1 MSVVTNVS
9 PYFDDYSED
18 KNFHRVL
25 FKPGVAV
32 QARELTQSQTIL
44 QNQIKRIG
52 DSIYVDGS
60 KVSGP
65 QPSVNENARTIR
77 LTGKNVSGQ
86 TINLQNLLNTYV
98 ISGDTDIIGYV
109 EAIYEA
115 NDPAVGDPPS
125 IVITL
130 QKFNK
135 ANDGRF
141 AETTELYF
149 YTDYI
154 NALNK
159 TTPNYTAITNTN
171 IVKNATSTTTEYS
184 KIITLTNPS
193 TIIEEGDFL
202 IHPNIT
208 KLLYVTSINSS
219 LEIEVSE
226 PVGIVIDKENIQYTK
241 LACSPTLVVTQ
252 DESYFYKNGF
262 LLRSNKQKIVPN
274 KNTAFPTN
282 LLAFSV
288 DETIINSSDDSTL
301 LDPAIGSSNYFAPGA
316 DRLQFKL
323 SLISYDLNSDGKAD
337 TTDNFIPLIKF
348 NRGAIE
354 YLKASS
360 GDSILQ
366 DTLATRTYEE
376 SGSYVVDPFLLSPIN
391 TTDSYKNLLF
401 SISGGLAYVGGYRVK
416 TTDATRIAIPKPST
430 TETKTNYNVTTTQG
444 NYIKVVDVDKA
455 LIKPESII
463 QGEIFLEAHSVKNPA
478 NANTVL
484 GTFVYK
490 GMEYDSSLDST
501 TQFRMFFHNFSLKK
515 DAPATWGDWQNR
527 YGVVAAEGQYISN
540 TLYYTSNANVLL
552 GQYGVAKTNSY
563 GLYREPGVDEVYFWW
578 KRWDSVDN
586 RDIAKTKEA
595 FALSILNAS
604 NTRPDYARL
613 TSNNKAFLAS
623 NNGSVFLDGIVNAK
637 QVKSIVGVNNSS
649 TTHYTAATYANPF
662 FYANVSSQGLDSNN
676 NIIIFDPRNS
686 DKLIFPVSKS
696 YTKTVQNIKTQY
708 NKTAR
713 NAIFSGGKYTKQ
725 LTVPETFALGN
736 GTIVS
741 STARLNF
748 IILVKSGATGSVPL
762 GIFNFNTGSV
772 TISGD
777 SGTVVIDLGDAGF
790 AGTADIIYVV
800 ESDNLPARSKTLVKN
815 QTKLLNIETAEEVYS
830 LGYSD
835 ITKFNGLYKII
846 DYSKYKGAWSLATSY
861 TYNDLVLS
869 SLGFLYRAN
878 VPSTNV
884 PITTSNTWIA
894 EKSLSTVNFVLS
906 DGQKDN
912 WYDHGSIK
920 YIGATGNLPGNT
932 LISFNYFT
940 HTGEGPVT
948 VDSYPADYY
957 VNIPKYRSDVD
968 ANETEL
974 RDVLDFRPRRVDNSS
989 YLNFDTAVYPTSIVN
1004 TEVDLTY
1011 YLGRIDKIY
1020 LTNNPQVFDSP
1031 YNNFFVELGVTNNSK
1046 TAINND
1052 SDKSKLIIA
1061 TLEIPPYVVSAFDV
1075 KITYAENARYTM
1087 EDIGKLDTRTKILD
1101 KQVKLHSVEIQQIKS
1116 IITNDNGDALLK
1128 TGILVENFKTFSK
1141 ADLSDPYFR
1150 AALST
1155 AAGVCAPVVSIYNL
1169 DLKFTNTTQ
1178 VNIQKDI
1185 VTLPY
1190 SEEVFISQLDGNTNV
1205 NPNPGAI
1212 NDGRGR
1218 AVLSQQN
1225 AQNINWFEVG
1235 LEVVGRLL
1243 ITGTLVNFGLGLL
1256 GFGAAAASIQSGAW
1270 AAGLAQSAAAA
1281 TKPFITAYNWIETK
1295 AKAAYQTV
1303 SEAVYGPPAVIPNT
1317 DAILASQTEQEIARQ
1332 AAELQESLNVGSTS
1346 NSVTAA
1352 GDAANTAKS
1361 TSDINTASNAAD
1373 GATTKVLDAGTP
1385 TGGVETPA
1393 ITNQPVD
1400 PIVSATDTSTIVD
1413 ATNTV
1418 TFQGTAEAYAAAYEV
1433 GLTSAAAEGY
1443 VGAQAV
1449 TYAEAYASSLAYST
1463 AAAAGSGGTAA
1474 AAAVAANAGAEA
1486 IIFGEATAT
1495 LTASAA
1501 GSSAAAATGAA
1512 GAAEAG
1518 AAAAAGAAVE
1528 SAALSFPPVAIA
1540 AAIVIG
1546 LDVLTNGE
1554 VGRGLASLTSSPEA
1568 TRNTAAGAAILYLIL
1583 SDVRV
1588 KENIKFERTLDN
1600 GLNLYSYEYIKKFKR
1615 SKHGGKSR
1623 YLGFMAHEVEKL
1635 YPEAVIKHKNGYMML
1650 DYSNKNLVIK

>member
-65 QPSVNENARTIR
+65 QPNVNENARTIR

-86 TINLQNLLNTYV
+86 TLNLQNLLNTYV

-109 EAIYEA
+109 ESIYEA

-125 IVITL
+125 IVISL

-135 ANDGRF
+135 TDDGRF

-159 TTPNYTAITNTN
+159 TTPNYTAVTTTN

-193 TIIEEGDFL
+193 SIIEEGDFL
-202 IHPNIT
+202 IHPSIT
-208 KLLYVTSINSS
+208 KKLYVTSINSS
-219 LEIEVSE
+219 LEIEVNE
-226 PVGIVIDKENIQYTK
+226 PMGVVIDRENIQYIK
-241 LACSPTLVVTQ
+241 LACSPTLIVTQ
-252 DESYFYKNGF
+252 DVSYFYKSGF

-274 KNTAFPTN
+274 KNTAFPSK

-316 DRLQFKL
+316 DRLQFNL
-323 SLISYDLNSDGKAD
+323 SLVSYDLNSEGKAD

-366 DTLATRTYEE
+366 DTLSTRTYEE
-376 SGSYVVDPFLLSPIN
+376 SGNYVVDPFLISPSH
-391 TTDSYKNLLF
+391 TSDSFPNLLF

-416 TTDATRIAIPKPST
+416 TTDATRISIPKPST
-430 TETKTNYNVTTTQG
+430 TETKTNYNITTTQG
-444 NYIKVVDVDKA
+444 NYIKVVDIDKA
-455 LIKPESII
+455 LIKPETIL
-463 QGEIFLEAHSVKNPA
+463 QGEVFLEAHSVKNPA
-478 NANTVL
+478 NANTLL

-490 GMEYDSSLDST
+490 GIEYDSSLDST

-515 DAPATWGDWQNR
+515 DAPATWGDWANK

-540 TLYYTSNANVLL
+540 TLYYTSAANVLL
-552 GQYGVAKTNSY
+552 GNYGVAATNCY

-613 TSNNKAFLAS
+613 TSNSKVFLAS
-623 NNGSVFLDGIVNAK
+623 NNGSLFLDGIVNAR

-649 TTHYTAATYANPF
+649 TTHYTAATYASPF
-662 FYANVSSQGLDSNN
+662 FLANISSQGLDSNN
-676 NIIIFDPRNS
+676 NIIVFDPRNS

-713 NAIFSGGKYTKQ
+713 NAVFSGGKYTKQ
-725 LTVPETFALGN
+725 LTTPETFALGN
-736 GTIVS
+736 GTVVS

-748 IILVKSGATGSVPL
+748 IILVKSGATASVPL
-762 GIFNFNTGSV
+762 GIFNFNIGSV

-777 SGTVVIDLGDAGF
+777 SGTVVIDLGDATF
-790 AGTADIIYVV
+790 AGIADIIYVV
-800 ESDNLPARSKTLVKN
+800 ESDDLPARTKTLVKN
-815 QTKLLNIETAEEVYS
+815 QTKLINIDTAEEVYS

-835 ITKFNGLYKII
+835 IAKFNGLYKII
-846 DYSKYKGAWSLATSY
+846 DYSKYKGAWNPATSY
-861 TYNDLVLS
+861 TYGDLVLTN
-869 SLGFLYRAN
+869 LGFLYKAN

-884 PITTSNTWIA
+884 NVSTSNTWLE
-894 EKSLSTVNFVLS
+894 EKSLFSKNWVLS
-906 DGQKDN
+906 NGQADN
-912 WYDHGSIK
+912 WYDHGTVK

-957 VNIPKYRSDVD
+957 VSIPQYRSVID
-968 ANETEL
+968 ANELEL
-974 RDVLDFRPRRVDNSS
+974 RDCLDFRPRRIDNSS
-989 YLNFDTAVYPTSIVN
+989 YYNFDTAVYPTSIVN
-1004 TEVDLTY
+1004 TEIDLTY

-1020 LTNNPQVFDSP
+1020 LTNNPQKFDSP
-1031 YNNFFVELGVTNNSK
+1031 YNNFFIEVGQ
-1046 TAINND
+1046 TAANKDVNVLD
-1052 SDKSKLIIA
+1052 LDKSRLIIA
-1061 TLEIPPYVVSAFDV
+1061 TLEIPPYAVSGFDV
-1075 KITYAENARYTM
+1075 SIVYADNRRYTM
-1087 EDIGKLDTRTKILD
+1087 ADIGKLDTRTKILD

-1128 TGILVENFKTFSK
+1128 TGIFVENFKSFNR
-1141 ADLSDPYFR
+1141 ADLSDTSFR

-1155 AAGVCAPVVSIYNL
+1155 TAGTCGPLFTVYDLN
-1169 DLKFTNTTQ
+1169 LKFTDTTQ

-1190 SEEVFISQLDGNTNV
+1190 SEEVFISQLDGNSNT

-1218 AVLSQQN
+1218 AVLSQDNSYKVNWIAVGAALAMQYLVTGTIVNFALGVLGLSTAVSAAIATGGFTSGVTAAFSQTAAPFVKAYTWLETKAQAAYNTVSN
-1225 AQNINWFEVG
+1225 AIWGPSVVIPNPASATGYYETIAVAKQGAEIATAAEGGTAAEIISAGEAAAAAQEAALLAEGASYGGSGFSITVASEVG
-1235 LEVVGRLL
+1235 GVSTAGTGAGATVTAAEAATAAEVVVGGGTQAAATAYAYAYELGAASAASSG
-1243 ITGTLVNFGLGLL
+1243 ITGT
-1256 GFGAAAASIQSGAW
+1256 A
-1270 AAGLAQSAAAA
+1270 
-1281 TKPFITAYNWIETK
+1281 
-1295 AKAAYQTV
+1295 
-1303 SEAVYGPPAVIPNT
+1303 
-1317 DAILASQTEQEIARQ
+1317 
-1332 AAELQESLNVGSTS
+1332 
-1346 NSVTAA
+1346 
-1352 GDAANTAKS
+1352 
-1361 TSDINTASNAAD
+1361 
-1373 GATTKVLDAGTP
+1373 
-1385 TGGVETPA
+1385 
-1393 ITNQPVD
+1393 
-1400 PIVSATDTSTIVD
+1400 
-1413 ATNTV
+1413 
-1418 TFQGTAEAYAAAYEV
+1418 
-1433 GLTSAAAEGY
+1433 
-1443 VGAQAV
+1443 AV
-1449 TYAEAYASSLAYST
+1449 TYAEAYASAYGSAGLSTELAVL
-1463 AAAAGSGGTAA
+1463 AAEEAVAYAAVEVVGTAA
-1474 AAAVAANAGAEA
+1474 VG
-1486 IIFGEATAT
+1486 G
-1495 LTASAA
+1495 
-1501 GSSAAAATGAA
+1501 
-1512 GAAEAG
+1512 
-1518 AAAAAGAAVE
+1518 AAAAGAS
-1528 SAALSFPPVAIA
+1528 SAAISAGSAEVASYAAFEGGAIGASASFPPVAIA
-1540 AAIVIG
+1540 VAIVVGI
-1546 LDVLTNGE
+1546 DILTQGE
-1554 VGRGLASLTSSPEA
+1554 VGRGLAAFNHSVNDA
-1568 TRNTAAGAAILYLIL
+1568 AAG
-1583 SDVRV
+1583 
-1588 KENIKFERTLDN
+1588 LDEEIN
-1600 GLNLYSYEYIKKFKR
+1600 
-1615 SKHGGKSR
+1615 
-1623 YLGFMAHEVEKL
+1623 KL
-1635 YPEAVIKHKNGYMML
+1635 TGYR
-1650 DYSNKNLVIK
+1650 KIFC

>member
-52 DSIYVDGS
+52 DTLYVDGS
-60 KVSGP
+60 KVSGG
-65 QPSVNENARTIR
+65 QPNVNENARTIR
-77 LTGKNVSGQ
+77 LTGKDVSGK
-86 TINLQNLLNTYV
+86 IVSLENLLGTYV
-98 ISGDTDIIGYV
+98 VSSENDVLGYV
-109 EAIYEA
+109 EYIYEA

-125 IVITL
+125 IVISL
-130 QKFNK
+130 QKFN
-135 ANDGRF
+135 NVDNGLF
-141 AETTELYF
+141 SETTELYF
-149 YTDYI
+149 YTNYI
-154 NALNK
+154 NALNR
-159 TTPNYTAITNTN
+159 TTPNYTAITSTN
-171 IVKNATSTTTEYS
+171 IIKNATSTTTEYS

-202 IHPNIT
+202 IHPNIR
-208 KLLYVTSINSS
+208 KKLYVTSINSS
-219 LEIEVSE
+219 LEIEVNE
-226 PVGIVIDKENIQYTK
+226 PVGIVIDKENIQYAK
-241 LACSPTLVVTQ
+241 LACSPTLIVTQ
-252 DESYFYKNGF
+252 DESYYYKNGF
-262 LLRSNKQKIVPN
+262 LLRSNKQKIIPN
-274 KNTAFPTN
+274 KNTAFPSK

-288 DETIINSSDDSTL
+288 DETIVNSSDDSSL

-316 DRLQFKL
+316 DRLQFNL
-323 SLISYDLNSDGKAD
+323 SLVTYDLNSAGKAD
-337 TTDNFIPLIKF
+337 TTDTFIPLIKF
-348 NRGAIE
+348 NRGSIE
-354 YLKASS
+354 YLKAAS

-376 SGSYVVDPFLLSPIN
+376 SGNYVVNPFLLSPIN

-401 SISGGLAYVGGYRVK
+401 SISGGLAYVGGYRVN

-430 TETKTNYNVTTTQG
+430 TEIKTNYNVTTTQG

-455 LIKPESII
+455 LIKPETIL
-463 QGEIFLEAHSVKNPA
+463 QGEVFLEAHSVKNPA
-478 NANTVL
+478 NANTLL

-515 DAPATWGDWQNR
+515 DVPATWGDWATK
-527 YGVVAAEGQYISN
+527 YGVIATEGQYISN
-540 TLYYTSNANVLL
+540 TLYYTTAANVLL
-552 GQYGVAKTNSY
+552 GQYGVAKTNCY

-604 NTRPDYARL
+604 STRPDYARL
-613 TSNNKAFLAS
+613 TSNSKVFLAS

-649 TTHYTAATYANPF
+649 TTHYTAATYASPF

-686 DKLIFPVSKS
+686 DKLVFPVSKS
-696 YTKTVQNIKTQY
+696 YTKTIQNIKTQY

-713 NAIFSGGKYTKQ
+713 NAVFSGGKYTKQ
-725 LTVPETFALGN
+725 LTAPETFALGN
-736 GTIVS
+736 GTIVA

-748 IILVKSGATGSVPL
+748 IILIKSGATASVPL

-777 SGTVVIDLGDAGF
+777 SSTVVIDLGDATF
-790 AGTADIIYVV
+790 SGTADIIYVV

-815 QTKLLNIETAEEVYS
+815 QTKLINIDTAEQVYS

-835 ITKFNGLYKII
+835 ITKFNGLYRII
-846 DYSKYKGAWSLATSY
+846 DYSKYKGAWNPATSY

-869 SLGFLYRAN
+869 SLGNLYRAN
-878 VPSTNV
+878 VPSIN
-884 PITTSNTWIA
+884 IGISTSNTWIA
-894 EKSLSTVNFVLS
+894 EKSLSTMNFVLS
-906 DGQKDN
+906 NGQKDN

-1155 AAGVCAPVVSIYNL
+1155 AAGVCAPLVSIYNL
-1169 DLKFTNTTQ
+1169 DLKFTDTTQ

-1218 AVLSQQN
+1218 AVLSQEN

-1243 ITGTLVNFGLGLL
+1243 ITGTIVNFGLGLL
-1256 GFGAAAASIQSGAW
+1256 GFGSAAAAIQSGAW

-1281 TKPFITAYNWIETK
+1281 AKPFITAYNWIETK
-1295 AKAAYQTV
+1295 AKAVYQTV
-1303 SEAVYGPPAVIPNT
+1303 TNSVYGPPTSIADP
-1317 DAILASQTEQEIARQ
+1317 DLAYSALEQQEAARI
-1332 AAELQESLNVGSTS
+1332 AAEEAAAQAGASGDSIV
-1346 NSVTAA
+1346 AA
-1352 GDAANTAKS
+1352 GDSAANAQATNQ
-1361 TSDINTASNAAD
+1361 INTASNAAD
-1373 GATTKVLDAGTP
+1373 GGVTKVLDPEPVTA
-1385 TGGVETPA
+1385 GVETPA
-1393 ITNQPVD
+1393 VVNQPVD
-1400 PIVSATDTSTIVD
+1400 PTVSATDTSTIVD

-1418 TFQGTAEAYAAAYEV
+1418 TIQTTAEVYSAAYEV
-1433 GLTSAAAEGY
+1433 GLSSAAAQGLTAEYAG
-1443 VGAQAV
+1443 
-1449 TYAEAYASSLAYST
+1449 TYAASYASSISAGVAPTIAVEAAELSVALAFE
-1463 AAAAGSGGTAA
+1463 AGVGG
-1474 AAAVAANAGAEA
+1474 AVAAGAAGA
-1486 IIFGEATAT
+1486 
-1495 LTASAA
+1495 A
-1501 GSSAAAATGAA
+1501 GTSAAAATIAA
-1512 GAAEAG
+1512 GGAEAG
-1518 AAAAAGAAVE
+1518 AAAAAGVAVE
-1528 SAALSFPPVAIA
+1528 GAALSFPPVAVA
-1540 AAIVIG
+1540 AAIIIG

-1568 TRNTAAGAAILYLIL
+1568 TRNTAAGAAIIYALISL
-1583 SDVRV
+1583 SDVRA

-1615 SKHGGKSR
+1615 SKYGGKGR